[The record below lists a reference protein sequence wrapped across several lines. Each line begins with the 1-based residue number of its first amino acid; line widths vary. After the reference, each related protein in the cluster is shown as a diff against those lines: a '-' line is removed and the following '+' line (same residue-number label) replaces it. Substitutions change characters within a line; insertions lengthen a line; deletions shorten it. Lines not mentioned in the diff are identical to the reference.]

1 MGILNWLKHVTEADG
16 MKTEFISD
24 QPLHF
29 GKGEEMFQGL
39 NMKEALDAH
48 MAWTKRIEKL
58 LVDEDAGGYPIA
70 EVSADRNCV
79 LGKWLHNEAKLKFSA
94 MQEYHELRNVHAGF
108 HLHVGGILNDVVN
121 GNKANAEKGVKEIR
135 HHSGLVQL
143 ALIRLYAA
151 AQEN

>member
-1 MGILNWLKHVTEADG
+1 MGILNWLKHVTEAEG
-16 MKTEFISD
+16 MKPEFISN
-24 QPLHF
+24 QPLQF

-58 LVDEDAGGYPIA
+58 LSDEEAGGYPIA
-70 EVSADRNCV
+70 KVSADHNCV
-79 LGKWLHNEAKLKFSA
+79 LGGWIHNEAKHKFGE
-94 MQEYHELRNVHAGF
+94 MQEYDELRKVHADF

-121 GNKANAEKGVKEIR
+121 GNHANAEKGVKEIR